1 MKKYSKILSLAVS
14 AILMLSCFGSCGNNA
29 DDKDSSSNSNSTVN
43 SIESSNNKE
52 SAADSENSSSDSSK
66 NTESKNEKNNN
77 ESSSGVSDDDAL
89 SGVTLKSYSVDTLTD
104 PKASDEDKA
113 EAFRLIMSVSVR
125 KGAEASA
132 NVPGGQKIK
141 ENLNNGGNASNNNS
155 GSTSKNNDDKTNSNN
170 KNDNKTKPT
179 TTTKKPNTTEKPPV
193 KLNGDE
199 KTFVITVYPKIAPKT
214 AENFLQLVN
223 DGFYNGMTFNRV
235 IENFLAQAGDTDG
248 NGTGTSEKTI
258 EGEFSYN
265 GFDNSLS
272 HTKGVVSMN
281 RNPNDPDSA
290 TSQFFICYNDECKF
304 MDGNYAAFGKVTDGM
319 SVVED
324 FQKIQTVTGK
334 DGVKSKPVSD
344 ITIKLAEQ
352 NGKDS
357 KGNPKSKFYVTY

>member
-1 MKKYSKILSLAVS
+1 MKKYSKILSLVVS
-14 AILMLSCFGSCGNNA
+14 AMLMLNCFASCGNTA
-29 DDKDSSSNSNSTVN
+29 DDKDASNSSNTTVNNEESSIDKNST
-43 SIESSNNKE
+43 
-52 SAADSENSSSDSSK
+52 ADSENSQSDS
-66 NTESKNEKNNN
+66 SKNEKNNK
-77 ESSSGVSDDDAL
+77 SSSNDSDDDL
-89 SGVTLKSYSVDTLTD
+89 SGVTLKNYSVDTLTD

-113 EAFRLIMSVSVR
+113 EAFRLIMSAAAR
-125 KGAEASA
+125 KGAETSA
-132 NVPGGQKIK
+132 NVPGGEKIK
-141 ENLNNGGNASNNNS
+141 ENLNSKGNTSNNNS
-155 GSTSKNNDDKTNSNN
+155 GNTSKNNNDKTNSNSE
-170 KNDNKTKPT
+170 NDNKTKPT

-214 AENFLQLVN
+214 AENFLELVN

-248 NGTGTSEKTI
+248 NGTGTSGKTI
-258 EGEFSYN
+258 EGEFSHN

-272 HTKGVVSMN
+272 HIKGVVSMN
-281 RNPNDPDSA
+281 RSPNDPDSA

-344 ITIKLAEQ
+344 IKIKLAEQ

-357 KGNPKSKFYVTY
+357 KGNPKVKFYVTY